1 MIKNK
6 KSILIQ
12 TALAVFLLATW
23 LDSCI
28 FSCKPP
34 TGPATPTENTH
45 KEEEA
50 RKKAVIL
57 LHGIKAEGGLIQ
69 LRDELQKSLQ
79 DTATVIALDRA
90 NSEIAPLDQ
99 QTEDTHAQLQEALKS
114 KGLTGSWLI
123 MVGHSQGGVLAL
135 KVAQKYPKGVIGV
148 ITLQSPLRGINL
160 EGDPSL
166 KSLKIELNDPNSQL
180 VKKTILPLQQHLNN
194 LGGSSLDLKAMLVS
208 IADQFNFSKPG
219 ITDLDQEAS
228 CIKDIKNFIQSS
240 PIPIL
245 AMGGK
250 VDNLIL
256 GALGLASGTQAI
268 LELMNNNASVLEPY
282 LIALNKELARYIGH
296 PMNDGLITL
305 DSQLANSLSSSK
317 LQRHTYEGEVFHG
330 GPIQSK
336 DYDQLINFIKKT
348 NKPSS

>member
-1 MIKNK
+1 MTKNK

-12 TALAVFLLATW
+12 TALAVFLLAT
-23 LDSCI
+23 LLHSCI
-28 FSCKPP
+28 FSCNPP
-34 TGPATPTENTH
+34 TDPATPTENTH
-45 KEEEA
+45 KEEDA

-79 DTATVIALDRA
+79 ETATVIALDRT
-90 NSEIAPLDQ
+90 NSETAPLGQ
-99 QTEDTHAQLQEALKS
+99 QTEDTHAQLQETLKN

-123 MVGHSQGGVLAL
+123 LIGHSQGGVLAL
-135 KVAQKYPKGVIGV
+135 KVAQKYPKDVIGI

-160 EGDPSL
+160 KGNPSL
-166 KSLKIELNDPNSQL
+166 TSLKIELNDPNSQL
-180 VKKTILPLQQHLNN
+180 VKKTILPLQEHLNT
-194 LGGSSLDLKAMLVS
+194 LGGSSLDIKAMLAG
-208 IADQFNFSKPG
+208 IANQFNFSKLG

-228 CIKDIKNFIQSS
+228 CIKDIKSFIQSS

-268 LELMNNNASVLEPY
+268 LELINNNASVLEPC
-282 LIALNKELARYIGH
+282 LTALNKELARYIGH

-305 DSQLANSLSSSK
+305 DSQLANGLSSSK

-330 GPIQSK
+330 GPMGSK
-336 DYDQLINFIKKT
+336 DYEQLIHFIKKT
-348 NKPSS
+348 NKTP